1 MTLAGIILRSF
12 LITLGRPGDK
22 KLEGK
27 ADVVIIGAGIAGS
40 ALAFELQK
48 RNISTLLLDRRK
60 APESTPRG
68 ITFQPNGL
76 EALEKIGILDR
87 VLQMGSA
94 ERILEVRS
102 WNGDLL
108 LEADYGLLD
117 HPQNYIMTVDAAQ
130 VEQLL
135 GYNAENLGSQS
146 VWNAGFQKILWN
158 NGIAEGVRCDIQGD
172 PSEIKASIIV
182 GADGPQSRVRE
193 DMGAVAKVRKYSDS
207 FMVGL
212 VGPVSELK
220 DRARQYQAP
229 GRMLGIMP
237 AGASGTYFFYCVGNR
252 TFEDLNKGGLTQ
264 FKEEV
269 MEAAPELKGAFGSMM
284 AWTRIGYFTP
294 SFIRVDP
301 WVGNGVALL
310 GDSAHTFHPHAGQGV
325 NLSLQDALVL
335 ADVIADALS
344 AGDTSAQ
351 KLSRYQLSRKMFADV
366 IGQHAHY
373 TSTYALS
380 NNWLI
385 KRLNRRA
392 LKKMQKDPKLMKRAL
407 EITAGVFTKKPGL
420 IEQARIGGILP

>member
-1 MTLAGIILRSF
+1 
-12 LITLGRPGDK
+12 
-22 KLEGK
+22 LEGK

-60 APESTPRG
+60 GLDSTPRG

-76 EALEKIGILDR
+76 EALEKIGVLDS
-87 VLQMGSA
+87 VMQMGSA
-94 ERILEVRS
+94 ERILEVRD
-102 WNGDLL
+102 WNRELL

-117 HPQNYIMTVDAAQ
+117 HPQNYLMTADAVQ
-130 VEQLL
+130 VEHLL
-135 GYNAENLGSQS
+135 GSKAENLGAQTI
-146 VWNAGFQKILWN
+146 WNTRFHAILWN
-158 NGIAEGVRCDIQGD
+158 DGIAQGVRCDVEGG

-193 DMGAVAKVRKYSDS
+193 SIGATTRIKKYSDS

-229 GRMLGIMP
+229 GKMLGIMP
-237 AGASGTYFFYCVGNR
+237 AGEGATYIFYCVGNR
-252 TFEDLNKGGLTQ
+252 SFEELKKEGLGR

-269 MEAAPELKGAFGSMM
+269 TQAAPELAEAFGTTE
-284 AWTRIGYFTP
+284 AWTRIAYFTP
-294 SFIRVDP
+294 SFIKVDP

-325 NLSLQDALVL
+325 NLSLQDALTL
-335 ADVIADALS
+335 ADVIADSLS
-344 AGDTSAQ
+344 AGDTSAK
-351 KLSRYQLSRKMFADV
+351 KLSQYQLSRKMFADV

-392 LKKMQKDPKLMKRAL
+392 LRKMQKDQKLMKEAL
-407 EITAGVFTKKPGL
+407 EITAGIFVKKPGL
-420 IEQARIGGILP
+420 IKQARIGGILP

>member
-1 MTLAGIILRSF
+1 M
-12 LITLGRPGDK
+12 
-22 KLEGK
+22 EGK
-27 ADVVIIGAGIAGS
+27 ADVVIIGSGIAGS

-60 APESTPRG
+60 GLDSTPRG

-76 EALEKIGILDR
+76 EALEKIGVLDS

-94 ERILEVRS
+94 ERILEVKD
-102 WNGDLL
+102 WTGELL

-117 HPQNYIMTVDAAQ
+117 HPQNYIMTADAVQ
-130 VEQLL
+130 VEHLL
-135 GYNAENLGSQS
+135 GSKAEELGAQTI
-146 VWNAGFQKILWN
+146 WNTRFQEIIWN
-158 NGIAEGVRCDIQGD
+158 NGIAQGVDCEVEGG
-172 PSEIKASIIV
+172 PSKISASIVI

-193 DMGAVAKVRKYSDS
+193 SIGATTKIKKYSDS

-212 VGPVSELK
+212 IGPVTELK

-237 AGASGTYFFYCVGNR
+237 AGLGATYIFYSVGNR
-252 TFEDLNKGGLTQ
+252 SFEDLKKEGLGSFKAEVTQ
-264 FKEEV
+264 
-269 MEAAPELKGAFGSMM
+269 AAPELAEAFGAME
-284 AWTRIGYFTP
+284 AWTRIAYFTP
-294 SFIRVDP
+294 SFIKVDP

-335 ADVIADALS
+335 ADVIADSLN
-344 AGDTSAQ
+344 AGDTSA
-351 KLSRYQLSRKMFADV
+351 KRLSQYQSNRKMFADV

-392 LKKMQKDPKLMKRAL
+392 LRKMQKNQKLMKTAL
-407 EITAGVFTKKPGL
+407 EITAGIFTKKPGL